1 MIKNLTLAAAAL
13 SLALT
18 LPATAQQTT
27 DTASAHK
34 HSSAMTSVGAGDT
47 APAFTL
53 KDQTGKEHSLA
64 DFKGKVVV
72 LEWTNP
78 GCPFVVRHLKEN
90 TTTDLNKKWK
100 DKGVVWLQVD
110 SSNFITAEAA
120 QKSAKE
126 NGLDVT
132 TLLDASGSVGHAYGA
147 KTTPHLFIVD
157 KDGKIAYSGAY
168 DDNPTTEKKEG
179 VKNYVDAALEKI
191 TVGEK
196 PEVTHT
202 QSYGCSVKY
211 SK

>member
-1 MIKNLTLAAAAL
+1 MIKNITLAAAAL
-13 SLALT
+13 SLALA

-27 DTASAHK
+27 ATAPAHK
-34 HSSAMTSVGAGDT
+34 HGGAMTTVGAGDT

-100 DKGVVWLQVD
+100 DKDVVWLKID
-110 SSNFITAEAA
+110 SSNFVTAEDA
-120 QKSAKE
+120 QKTVKE
-126 NGLDVT
+126 HGIDVPV
-132 TLLDASGSVGHAYGA
+132 LLDASGTVGHAYGA
-147 KTTPHLFIVD
+147 KTTPHLFVID

-168 DDNPTTEKKEG
+168 DDNPTPEKKDG
-179 VKNYVDAALEKI
+179 VKNYVDAALEKV
-191 TVGEK
+191 TAGDK

-202 QSYGCSVKY
+202 QPYGCSVKY